1 MKKEVNINELKN
13 NPTNPRVIKEADF
26 QKLLKSIREFPKMMT
41 VNPIVVDE
49 NMIVLGGNMRLRA
62 CKELGLKKVWI
73 ETTENW
79 TEEEKQEFVIKDNS
93 HFGQWDWDILSND
106 WQTDHLND
114 WGLSVWENQTDEI
127 MNVNKG
133 DENSEWVGM
142 PEFEGAEQP
151 LKIVVSFLT
160 EKHREE
166 FAEKHSLQF
175 LSQAGRTWSTSHPFK
190 DKMDLK
196 SLKYE

>member
-1 MKKEVNINELKN
+1 MKKEVDINTLKN
-13 NPTNPRVIKEADF
+13 NPSNPRVINEKDYK
-26 QKLLKSIREFPKMMT
+26 KLLDSIKELPKMME
-41 VNPIVVDE
+41 VNPLVIDNDMMV
-49 NMIVLGGNMRLRA
+49 IGGNMRLRA
-62 CKELGLKKVWI
+62 CKELGWKKVWI
-73 ETTENW
+73 ETTEDW
-79 TEEEKQEFVIKDNS
+79 TEKEKEAFIIKDNS

-106 WQTDHLND
+106 WQTEQLNH
-114 WGLSVWENQTDEI
+114 WGVSVWENQTDDI

-160 EKHREE
+160 EKNRED
-166 FAEKHSLQF
+166 FAKKHSLEF
-175 LSQAGRTWSTSHPFK
+175 SINSGRTWSTSYPFK
-190 DKMDLK
+190 KTEDVK